1 MLHKDRL
8 TDMVKLT
15 VAFFTTALLMNLKVN
30 ENKKEEEK
38 KTTENES
45 L

>member
-1 MLHKDRL
+1 
-8 TDMVKLT
+8 MVKLT